1 MNPTL
6 KIQPKTIS
14 RSFYIKGVQFQIDL
28 NTYVS
33 IRKHQRDFSMEEHLF
48 QTRALELPDFTSKE
62 EDIIKAW
69 ETVEPITPVQAIKLF
84 HGNAQQL
91 MTVLSIMGPE
101 ATFKALKS
109 KIKDQ
114 QTITKTQLRTFLKD
128 DSSLDFEKTKRENS
142 PSVSSDMFETK
153 EVVYND
159 TYTLH
164 EIDPAQFNSSTQS
177 RFGNVALDNPIYV
190 LEVECPSTHNHYFI
204 FVDSEEPQC
213 QDAIGA
219 VAWTM
224 VKDDGSCLTK
234 EEYLELQSEA

>member
-1 MNPTL
+1 MSTL
-6 KIQPKTIS
+6 KIQPKTVS

-48 QTRALELPDFTSKE
+48 QTRALEMPEFTTPE
-62 EDIIKAW
+62 PDIIKAW
-69 ETVEPITPVQAIKLF
+69 ETVEPISAIQALKKF
-84 HGNAQQL
+84 SSNAQQL

-109 KIKDQ
+109 KVKDQ
-114 QTITKTQLRTFLKD
+114 QTITKTQKRTFLKS
-128 DSSLDFEKTKRENS
+128 DSSIDFTTTKKESS
-142 PSVSSDMFETK
+142 PSVASDLFETK
-153 EVVYND
+153 EVTYND

-164 EIDPAQFNSSTQS
+164 EVDKEQFGKDS
-177 RFGNVALDNPIYV
+177 GLENPIYV
-190 LEVECPSTHNHYFI
+190 LQVECPSTHNKYFI

-224 VKDDGSCLTK
+224 VKDDGSCLSK
-234 EEYLELQSEA
+234 EEYMELQAEA